1 MKKTKL
7 KVCASLALALALV
20 LPTTTKAASPLATTD
35 QASLEMAN
43 DSQKEK
49 RNISSQVQMSLD
61 ETSKVATYTI
71 NIEKA
76 NEIDNLKAIFYIRD
90 ESNLANLE
98 VISDDNIREDQVK
111 VEDSLDG
118 RKISIDLKNA
128 TSISLRADVRE
139 GKEDKLVFDYILSNE
154 DETGQATK
162 RVISSI
168 NKDQEGKA
176 SLKEQEVEGL
186 GSILGGKFVDA
197 STIEWSDFLVNQAQ
211 EDMLT
216 NYSISLSDGQT
227 EPEKLHIQTYRASKD
242 GFVSEASHDL
252 DFGDIE
258 NLSIPAGGAAK
269 ISFKAKVDENVDTF
283 TTNTVKLKRQPS
295 TEESKDSQV
304 ESLAEEINENDAK
317 IKEEIKKIDQASGE
331 KTAGNEENEVENL
344 TKEID
349 KKDEEIKDAIKETDK
364 NQEKEDSPAEK
375 EVKIVV
381 LKDETPANP
390 IEDLPIKE
398 NLSQAEV
405 DSLITDLD
413 NRTIEIQKTM
423 QEIDKEYG
431 ESLAKTTTSTE
442 SESPNN
448 ETIADIIKDLDD
460 RNKAIQD
467 ELEKIYGKYA
477 VDTVMDLNKSIDDE
491 TYELITEVDKNNE
504 TIKEIIDQVNLSI
517 ETKKAL
523 DDEKELANVK
533 ALLDNVE
540 ELAENNEKVLDKV
553 EEEDKK
559 QENTQ
564 NFKNVVPGYSEKVYK
579 DLEKVVTVTLDPL
592 KAPTQQVDKETATKS
607 YPTIAKYLEELAI
620 VKDLL
625 K

>member
-7 KVCASLALALALV
+7 KGCASLALALALV

-118 RKISIDLKNA
+118 RKISVDLKNA

-139 GKEDKLVFDYILSNE
+139 GKEDKLVFNYILANE

-258 NLSIPAGGAAK
+258 NLFIPAGGAAK
-269 ISFKAKVDENVDTF
+269 ISLKTKVEEDKDTF
-283 TTNTVKLKRQPS
+283 TANCVELNRES
-295 TEESKDSQV
+295 TEKSNKDQI
-304 ESLAEEINENDAK
+304 ESLTEQINENDAK
-317 IKEEIKKIDQASGE
+317 IKEEIKKLDQPPAKE
-331 KTAGNEENEVENL
+331 TTDNDVENL
-344 TKEID
+344 IKEIN
-349 KKDEEIKDAIKETDK
+349 ETDRK
-364 NQEKEDSPAEK
+364 IKSEMQAIDKEQASVEK
-375 EVKIVV
+375 EVDVVV
-381 LKDETPANP
+381 LNDKISENTVEKSPAN
-390 IEDLPIKE
+390 EK
-398 NLSQAEV
+398 LSQAEV
-405 DSLITDLD
+405 DSIITDLD
-413 NRTIEIQKTM
+413 NRTLEIQKTM
-423 QEIDKEYG
+423 QAIDKEYG
-431 ESLAKTTTSTE
+431 ASLAKTNISAE
-442 SESPNN
+442 SESPDNVI
-448 ETIADIIKDLDD
+448 IADIIKDLDD
-460 RNKAIQD
+460 RNQAIQD

-477 VDTVMDLNKSIDDE
+477 VDSVMDLSKSIDNE
-491 TYELITEVDKNNE
+491 TYELITGVDKNNDA
-504 TIKEIIDQVNLSI
+504 IQEIIDQVNLSI
-517 ETKKAL
+517 ETNKVL
-523 DDEKELANVK
+523 DNEEELASIK

-540 ELAENNEKVLDKV
+540 KLAENNEQALDKV
-553 EEEDKK
+553 EEKDRKE
-559 QENTQ
+559 ENSQ
-564 NFKNVVPGYSEKVYK
+564 NFKKVVPGYSEKVYK

-592 KAPTQQVDKETATKS
+592 KAPQDQVDKETATKS
-607 YPTIAKYLEELAI
+607 YPTIAKYLEELTV